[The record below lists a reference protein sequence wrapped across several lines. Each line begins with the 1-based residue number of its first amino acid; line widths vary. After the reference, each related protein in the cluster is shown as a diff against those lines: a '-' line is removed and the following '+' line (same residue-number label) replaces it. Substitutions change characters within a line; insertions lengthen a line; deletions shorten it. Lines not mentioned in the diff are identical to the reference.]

1 MQIAPFAVEQWM
13 NAHETRCELNLAET
27 CVESLTVAQLL
38 DIAGATDTFLAE
50 VRPLKLTYGAIEG
63 SARLRTAIARL
74 YASRAPG
81 EVLLT
86 HGAAGANALVYAA
99 LIEPGDRVITIVPTY
114 QQHVSIPESLGADV
128 VCLPLRAEAGYR
140 LDLDELR
147 RLLTP
152 STKAIA
158 LTNPNNPTGA
168 VLDGESLE
176 GLIGLAEMADAWLV
190 ADEVYRG
197 ASQEGDV
204 LPPSIADLYAKGI
217 AVGSM
222 SKAFSLA
229 GLRLGWICASTDLL
243 RAVEVHR
250 DYTTISMGMIDD
262 LLAALALEHSDAI
275 LARSRAI
282 VRTNLEILDRW
293 VASEPAITYV
303 KPAAGTTALLRYA
316 PDLPSKEFCL
326 RLLETTGVLFTPGSA
341 FEVEGT
347 VRIGYANNEAVLVE
361 GLRRTSA
368 FLRQLESAG

>member
-1 MQIAPFAVEQWM
+1 MTEAAKCGFDQDRGAWANLGQGAPEAGVLPEAPPRVERLEISVDAQEYSPVVGLPELRDAVAELY
-13 NAHETRCELNLAET
+13 NYRYRKDKKSKYTRANVAICAGGRLALTRLVSTLGHTNIGHFLPDYTAYEELL
-27 CVESLTVAQLL
+27 ESFGRFVPIPILLDSDERYSFSAAQLRREIL
-38 DIAGATDTFLAE
+38 GRGLS
-50 VRPLKLTYGAIEG
+50 V
-63 SARLRTAIARL
+63 
-74 YASRAPG
+74 
-81 EVLLT
+81 VLLS
-86 HGAAGANALVYAA
+86 N
-99 LIEPGDRVITIVPTY
+99 
-114 QQHVSIPESLGADV
+114 
-128 VCLPLRAEAGYR
+128 
-140 LDLDELR
+140 
-147 RLLTP
+147 P
-152 STKAIA
+152 S
-158 LTNPNNPTGA
+158 NPTGA
-168 VLDGESLE
+168 VLDGETLE
-176 GLIGLAEMADAWLV
+176 GLIGLAEMAGAWLV

-316 PDLPSKEFCL
+316 PDLPSQEFCL